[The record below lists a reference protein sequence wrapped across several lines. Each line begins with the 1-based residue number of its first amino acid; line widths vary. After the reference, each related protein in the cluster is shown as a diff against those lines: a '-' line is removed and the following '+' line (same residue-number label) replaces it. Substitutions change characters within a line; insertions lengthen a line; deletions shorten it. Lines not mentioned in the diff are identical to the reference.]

1 MEALTLYAAGQL
13 INPQDI
19 TSEMAERWS
28 AYIDATPQTV
38 TTYNRAIKRFMTYL
52 YENGIRRPERKDIM
66 AYRSSLYEAGLK
78 PTTIQNYIT
87 ATRLFFQWTAQE
99 GLYPNIADRIKGA
112 KLDHQ
117 HKKDSLTLV
126 QANEVIDGIGTD
138 TLQGL
143 RNNAIVRLMITGG
156 LRDIEVSRA
165 NIEDFRTA
173 GGHTVLYVQ
182 GKGHEER
189 TQFVIIAPET
199 EKAIRAYL
207 KARGKAAGD
216 EPLFTSTS
224 NNNHGGRLTTR
235 SISGIAKKAMQGAGY
250 DSERLTAH
258 SLRHTAVTFAFIGNE
273 NAPSVQQ
280 FARHTNINT
289 TMIYSHALEAQSN
302 TCSYTI
308 EALLKGAHK

>member
-1 MEALTLYAAGQL
+1 MEALTVYAAQQL

-126 QANEVIDGIGTD
+126 QANEVLDSIGTD

-143 RNNAIVRLMITGG
+143 RNYAIVYLMITGG

-189 TQFVIIAPET
+189 TQLVIIAPET

-207 KARGKAAGD
+207 KARGKAEGK

-258 SLRHTAVTFAFIGNE
+258 SLRHTAITFAFIGNE
-273 NAPSVQQ
+273 SAPSVQQ

-289 TMIYSHALEAQSN
+289 TMRYNHALEERNN

-308 EALLKGAHK
+308 EAKLKDAHK